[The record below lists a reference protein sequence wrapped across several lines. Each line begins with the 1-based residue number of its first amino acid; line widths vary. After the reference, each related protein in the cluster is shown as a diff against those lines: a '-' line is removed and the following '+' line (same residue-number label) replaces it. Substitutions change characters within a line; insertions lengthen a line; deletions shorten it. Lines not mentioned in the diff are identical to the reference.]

1 MMARALAAALL
12 LLGLVACGGQQTQ
25 VDEDRGLAASGLS
38 SFNWRSAPLQAT
50 GRQQRSLIFRADP
63 LIRKALEQGFAR
75 RGYQPVA
82 ARGQLQVDYRVM
94 RLSEPAGDGALSPR
108 EQIEQG
114 WDGPGAMDN
123 PTAFYN
129 HPSLATVE
137 TVTLLVTVFD
147 AANGTLL
154 WQGRSS
160 QRVDDMEPGDA
171 ELERLV
177 RQLGQQLERILPVSG
192 G

>member
-1 MMARALAAALL
+1 MIGRALAAALVLSGL
-12 LLGLVACGGQQTQ
+12 LACSGQQTQ

-38 SFNWRSAPLQAT
+38 WRSTPLQAT
-50 GRQQRSLIFRADP
+50 GRQQQSLIFRADP
-63 LIRKALEQGFAR
+63 LIRQALEQSFAR

-94 RLSEPAGDGALSPR
+94 RLSEPAGDGPLLPR
-108 EQIEQG
+108 DQLEQG
-114 WDGPGAMDN
+114 WDGPGAIDN

-129 HPSLATVE
+129 HPTLATVE

-160 QRVDDMEPGDA
+160 QRVDDLEPRDT
-171 ELERLV
+171 ELARLI
-177 RQLGQQLERILPVSG
+177 RQLSQQLERIVPAAG